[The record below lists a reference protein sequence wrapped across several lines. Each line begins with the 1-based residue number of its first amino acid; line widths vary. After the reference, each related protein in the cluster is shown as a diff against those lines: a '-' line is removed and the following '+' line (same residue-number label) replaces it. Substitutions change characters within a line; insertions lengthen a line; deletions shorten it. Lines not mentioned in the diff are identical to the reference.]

1 MVSSVQSSVLLVM
14 PGSEGSKAEMPTP
27 NILAEPSHLDKLIRL
42 QSHKIKVTSSPEGPH
57 VGAVRAGRPRWAD
70 VLEAEQL
77 WRPVPEI
84 FKLQL
89 ARGLGRRRPV
99 GVPLCRGL
107 ADSEK

>member
-1 MVSSVQSSVLLVM
+1 MITNLRMQLFEALLVN
-14 PGSEGSKAEMPTP
+14 KA
-27 NILAEPSHLDKLIRL
+27 IRL
-42 QSHKIKVTSSPEGPH
+42 QSHKIKLALSPEGPH

-99 GVPLCRGL
+99 GVPLCQGL
-107 ADSEK
+107 ADSEKR

>member
-1 MVSSVQSSVLLVM
+1 MSLVV
-14 PGSEGSKAEMPTP
+14 KFRCVA
-27 NILAEPSHLDKLIRL
+27 L
-42 QSHKIKVTSSPEGPH
+42 SPEGPH

-77 WRPVPEI
+77 RRPVPEI

-99 GVPLCRGL
+99 GVPLCGRL
-107 ADSEK
+107 AG